1 MDFRISD
8 TFTASLAKLA
18 GDEQKLVKTTAFD
31 LQMDPVNPGMQLHK
45 LDRAKDKRFWSV
57 RVGRDLRLIVHKSES
72 GLLLCYVGH
81 HDAAYEWAERRKI
94 ERHPTTGAAQLVEV
108 RETVQEIAVPVY
120 VEQKRPKKA
129 KPRLFSQRSQAEL
142 LSYGVPAEWI
152 ADVQQADEDTLFE
165 LTDRLPREAAEAL
178 LSLATGEVPKPA
190 TTITATADPF
200 THPDAQRRF
209 RLMVN
214 TEELSQALDYPWEK
228 WLVFLHPSQRELVE
242 RRFNGPAR
250 VAGSAGTGKTV
261 VALHRAVH
269 LAKQNPSARILVTTF
284 NDLLATALVAKLRV
298 LAMSSPSI
306 FEQIEVYST
315 HRLAERLYRSRI
327 GPLKLATD
335 EQVRDV
341 LRREGAESTDFSQ
354 HFVWTEWRDIVDAW
368 QLRDWESYRNV
379 PRLGRKTRLRENQ
392 RQTLWTIFERTH
404 AKLTE
409 QGLSTRS
416 GMMARLSEFYSSNAG
431 GPYEALIIDEAQDIG
446 VPELRFLAALA
457 GDRSNSLFFAGDL
470 GQRIFQPPFS
480 WKSLGVDVRGRSHTL
495 RINYRTSHQIRNQ
508 ADRLLPAEVSDV
520 DGNKEIRKG
529 TISAF
534 EGPDPTVLIAAS
546 ESAEISAVAQ
556 WIKER
561 VAAGVRAEEIGIF
574 VRTSA
579 QFSRAE
585 AAAKQAGVPF
595 CLADDVEPKAG
606 TLSIMTM
613 HNAKG
618 LEFRTVAVMA
628 CDDEVLP
635 LQTRIESASDDSEL
649 EDVYDTE
656 RHLLYVACTRARDH
670 LLVSGIEPASEF
682 LDDLRSTPL
691 PGDSVE
697 E

>member
-1 MDFRISD
+1 
-8 TFTASLAKLA
+8 
-18 GDEQKLVKTTAFD
+18 
-31 LQMDPVNPGMQLHK
+31 
-45 LDRAKDKRFWSV
+45 
-57 RVGRDLRLIVHKSES
+57 
-72 GLLLCYVGH
+72 
-81 HDAAYEWAERRKI
+81 
-94 ERHPTTGAAQLVEV
+94 
-108 RETVQEIAVPVY
+108 
-120 VEQKRPKKA
+120 
-129 KPRLFSQRSQAEL
+129 
-142 LSYGVPAEWI
+142 
-152 ADVQQADEDTLFE
+152 
-165 LTDRLPREAAEAL
+165 
-178 LSLATGEVPKPA
+178 
-190 TTITATADPF
+190 
-200 THPDAQRRF
+200 
-209 RLMVN
+209 
-214 TEELSQALDYPWEK
+214 
-228 WLVFLHPSQRELVE
+228 
-242 RRFNGPAR
+242 
-250 VAGSAGTGKTV
+250 
-261 VALHRAVH
+261 
-269 LAKQNPSARILVTTF
+269 
-284 NDLLATALVAKLRV
+284 
-298 LAMSSPSI
+298 
-306 FEQIEVYST
+306 
-315 HRLAERLYRSRI
+315 
-327 GPLKLATD
+327 
-335 EQVRDV
+335 
-341 LRREGAESTDFSQ
+341 
-354 HFVWTEWRDIVDAW
+354 
-368 QLRDWESYRNV
+368 
-379 PRLGRKTRLRENQ
+379 
-392 RQTLWTIFERTH
+392 
-404 AKLTE
+404 
-409 QGLSTRS
+409 
-416 GMMARLSEFYSSNAG
+416 MMARLSEFYSSNAG